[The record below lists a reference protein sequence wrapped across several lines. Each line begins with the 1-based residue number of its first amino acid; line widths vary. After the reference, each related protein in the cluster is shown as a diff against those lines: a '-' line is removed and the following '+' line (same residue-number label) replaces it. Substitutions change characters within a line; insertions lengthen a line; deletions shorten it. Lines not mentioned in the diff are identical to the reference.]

1 MIPRATY
8 RIQFGT
14 HFGFAD
20 AAAIAPYLAQLGI
33 SHVYTSPYLQAR
45 PDSKHG
51 YDITDHNALSHELGG
66 DSAFKDMVRAF
77 RTNGLEHILDYVPNH
92 MGVGGSD
99 NPYWLD
105 VLEWGQDSPYA
116 GWFDIDWDSHSE
128 YLSGKLLVPFLA
140 DQYGAVLES
149 GQVQLKFDDR
159 SGEFSVWLYD
169 THKLPVTPPSYR
181 RILGTETLELERL
194 ADEFGSVRSSRAE
207 MRSAAAQLKNRLAE
221 YVAENEQARTA
232 LESALRRF
240 KGKEGQLDSWAA
252 LDSLVRDQHW
262 RPTHFRVAA
271 DDINYRRFFNISD
284 LAGIRMELPAVF
296 LHTHQ
301 IVLRLLLDGSL
312 QGLRIDHIDGLYN
325 PKEYLARLR
334 ASGGP
339 SLFLI
344 VEKILAARENL
355 RDDWTVDGTTGYEF
369 CSQVTGLLVNSAA
382 ERPLTNFYYEFTG
395 ETQSFSQIVRESKIK
410 IMENEMG
417 SELESLARDAV
428 RIARQNPR
436 TTDFTQNILRRAI
449 EETIACFPVYRTYV
463 DGSQKSQEDQRYIHS
478 AIVQATR
485 NEQELDKSVF
495 DFLERALT
503 GELTEHS
510 GSGFSRHS
518 VIQFAM
524 RAQQFSGPVMAKGL
538 EDTAFYR
545 YNRFIALNEVGSS
558 PDRFGTPLAA
568 FHKENQHRAERWP
581 HTMLATSTHDVKR
594 GEDARARLAALSLI
608 PDEWI
613 FKVLSWNRIVQSN
626 GNGSPTPALT
636 RNDEYLFFQNLIAT
650 WPADLTLPCT
660 LDPDRVA
667 QYSERVQMAMIK
679 SVREARVHSNW
690 ISPDTQYEGAVTE
703 FVRKA
708 LDPDRS
714 KAFFDD
720 FLPFQQRI
728 AELGVRNS
736 LVQVLL
742 KVTSPGLPDFYQG
755 SDLWDLNLPDPD
767 NRRPIDFAERQNLLN
782 NLSSEAPADP
792 AESLTCNL
800 QNWHNGAIKLS
811 VINELLKF
819 RRHHS
824 NLFAQGS
831 YQPVPQQNES
841 DHHLCAFFRT
851 AGSDRCL
858 VVALLDAR
866 LGPSDFEKQKLLLAG
881 RDVLPGGTDIPVCA
895 LEVPIAPRS
904 VAAWRDIFTQRTFSL
919 TDNALDLSAVLS
931 TLPIALLAPTIN

>member
-14 HFGFAD
+14 QFGFAD

-66 DSAFKDMVRAF
+66 DAAFKDMVRAF

-149 GQVQLKFDDR
+149 GQVQLKFDHR

-169 THKLPVTPPSYR
+169 THKLPITPTSYR

-194 ADEFGSVRSSRAE
+194 ADEFGSVRNSRAE

-221 YVAENEQARTA
+221 YVADNEQARAA
-232 LESALRRF
+232 LESALQRF
-240 KGKEGQLDSWAA
+240 QGKEGHLDSWAH

-301 IVLRLLLDGSL
+301 LVLRLLLDGSL

-339 SLFLI
+339 SLYLI

-436 TTDFTQNILRRAI
+436 TTDFTQNILRRAV

-463 DGSQKSQEDQRYIHS
+463 DGSQKSEEDQRYIHS

-495 DFLERALT
+495 DFLEKALT

-558 PDRFGTPLAA
+558 PDRFGTTLAA
-568 FHKENQHRAERWP
+568 FHTENQHRAERWP

-613 FKVLSWNRIVQSN
+613 AKVSRWNRILYSG
-626 GNGSPTPALT
+626 GNGHQTPALT

-650 WPADLTLPCT
+650 WPADLTLPCV
-660 LDPDRVA
+660 LDPARVA
-667 QYSERVQMAMIK
+667 QYSERLQLAMVK

-703 FVRKA
+703 FIRSA

-714 KAFFDD
+714 KDFLDD

-767 NRRPIDFAERQNLLN
+767 NRRPVDFAERQNLLN
-782 NLSSEAPADP
+782 KLSSEAPADP
-792 AESLTCNL
+792 VASLTNNL
-800 QNWHNGAIKLS
+800 QSWHNGAIKLS

-819 RRHHS
+819 RRDHS
-824 NLFAQGS
+824 SLFALGS
-831 YQPVPQQNES
+831 YQPVSQQSEN
-841 DHHLCAFFRT
+841 DHHLCAFFRS
-851 AGSDRCL
+851 AGSDTCL

-866 LGPSDFEKQKLLLAG
+866 LTPRDFQKHQ
-881 RDVLPGGTDIPVCA
+881 LPLPAQQPVT
-895 LEVPIAPRS
+895 
-904 VAAWRDIFTQRTFSL
+904 AWRDIFTQRTLSPS
-919 TDNALDLSAVLS
+919 DDALDLSAVLS
-931 TLPIALLAPTIN
+931 TLPIALLTPAIN